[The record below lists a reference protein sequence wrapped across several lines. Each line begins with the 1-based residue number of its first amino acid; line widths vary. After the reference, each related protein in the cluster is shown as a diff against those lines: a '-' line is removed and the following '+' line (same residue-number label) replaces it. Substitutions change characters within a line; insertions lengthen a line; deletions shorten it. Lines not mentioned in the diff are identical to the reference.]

1 MCLCRSERTSFTN
14 GNLKGGINAGR
25 YTADYLLC
33 GDLPYPAWKMRI
45 PAHLSYRR
53 IRRYLVWRLKRLEAR
68 DFSHVRIEFLIHK
81 HREETFIMKKEKG
94 NAIALLPIGV
104 FLILYLGLGI
114 LFEYVMKIPMGF
126 YNVPIVVAF
135 LAAILV
141 ACLQNREVS
150 FDRKLEIMA
159 HGVGDKNIIT
169 MLLIFLTAGSFVGV
183 VGRSSAES
191 VAYFMLTLIPARFS
205 VAVLFVV
212 ACFVSVAMGT
222 SVGTITLLVPIA
234 AAVSSA
240 SGFDL
245 AFCVASVMGGAMFGD
260 NLSFISDTTI
270 AACNGQGCEMKDKFR
285 ENFWIAFPAAL
296 ITLVLILILSFQTE
310 IQGHVSQSYHLLQ
323 ILPYVL
329 VLVGGIIGINVFVVL
344 LTGIVSGAIIMLA
357 GGHITPVDLLTN
369 MGSGVSGM
377 FETCM
382 VAILVAA
389 MCALIREYGG
399 FDALLGWIHKIFRG
413 RKGGQLGMGLLVG
426 TMDIAT
432 ANNTVAIVMAN
443 PIAREMAQEYGITP
457 RKTASLLDTFSCI
470 FQGIIPYGAQ
480 MLVAISAVNELGGEI
495 SAFQIIPKLF
505 YPMFL
510 LLMSIISI
518 MRSEKTKM

>member
-1 MCLCRSERTSFTN
+1 
-14 GNLKGGINAGR
+14 
-25 YTADYLLC
+25 
-33 GDLPYPAWKMRI
+33 
-45 PAHLSYRR
+45 
-53 IRRYLVWRLKRLEAR
+53 
-68 DFSHVRIEFLIHK
+68 
-81 HREETFIMKKEKG
+81 MKKEKG
-94 NAIALLPIGV
+94 NAVALVPIVV
-104 FLILYLGLGI
+104 FLVLYLGLGI

-141 ACLQNREVS
+141 ACLQNRAVS
-150 FDRKLEIMA
+150 FDKKLEIMA
-159 HGVGDKNIIT
+159 GGVGDKNIIT
-169 MLLIFLTAGSFVGV
+169 MLLIFLAAGSFVGV

-191 VAYFMLTLIPARFS
+191 VAYCMLTLIPARFS

-222 SVGTITLLVPIA
+222 SVGTITLLTPIA
-234 AAVSSA
+234 VAVSTA

-245 AFCVASVMGGAMFGD
+245 AFCVASVIGGAMFGD

-285 ENFWIAFPAAL
+285 ENFWIAFPAAAVTL
-296 ITLVLILILSFQTE
+296 ILILILSFQSE
-310 IQGHVSQSYHLLQ
+310 IKGHVTQSYHLLQ
-323 ILPYVL
+323 VLPYVL
-329 VLVGGIIGINVFVVL
+329 VLIGGIIGINVFVVL
-344 LTGIVSGAIIMLA
+344 LTGIVSGAFIMLL
-357 GGHITPVDLLTN
+357 GGHTTPVDLLTN

-399 FDALLGWIHKIFRG
+399 FDALLNWIHKIFQGKR
-413 RKGGQLGMGLLVG
+413 GGQFGMGLLVG
-426 TMDIAT
+426 AMDIAT

-457 RKTASLLDTFSCI
+457 RKTASILDTFSCI
-470 FQGIIPYGAQ
+470 FQGVIPYGAQ

-495 SAFQIIPKLF
+495 SAFQIMPKLF

-510 LLMSIISI
+510 FVVSIII
-518 MRSEKTKM
+518 IARSEK